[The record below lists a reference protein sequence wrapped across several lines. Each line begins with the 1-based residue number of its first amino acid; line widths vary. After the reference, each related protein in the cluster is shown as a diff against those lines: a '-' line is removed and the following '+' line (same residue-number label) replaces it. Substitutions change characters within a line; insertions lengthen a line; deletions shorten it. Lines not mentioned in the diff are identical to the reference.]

1 VVPGLPDHD
10 MNRYSYVTTGTIV
23 RFGGEAMG
31 PKLHGHDSESCCG
44 THRVAPEAAFELEAQ
59 VEAKFHV
66 LLHFVLKT

>member
-1 VVPGLPDHD
+1 

-44 THRVAPEAAFELEAQ
+44 THRAFELEAQ